1 MKVVLIGANGQLG
14 TEIQYVLNQA
24 NVNLVGLT
32 HSDIEITDHENV
44 HQVLDRHMPDV
55 VVNTA
60 AYHNVE
66 QCEYQ
71 LHDAF
76 SGNALGAKNLAEA
89 AEQLGFYLI
98 HISTDYVFDGAKR
111 APYVETDVPKP
122 LNAYA
127 NTKLSGE
134 HFVQA
139 STSNALVLRTCG
151 IYGRV
156 PCRAK
161 GGNNFVELMLK
172 LAQTRDEVRVVEN
185 EVLTPTSAR
194 AVGHQVSALLDHPVY
209 GIAHGTAEGYCS
221 WYQFAEAIFR
231 IMDWDVNLNVAAPEE
246 FPSPVK
252 RPEYSVLENGVLK
265 SADINT
271 FEHWE
276 EGLRHYLLHEREAQQ
291 VTSD

>member
-14 TEIQYVLNQA
+14 TEVQEVLGTRDL
-24 NVNLVGLT
+24 NLEGLT
-32 HSDIEITDHENV
+32 HQDIEITDAENV
-44 HQVLDRHMPDV
+44 HQVLEHHKPDV

-66 QCEYQ
+66 QCEYK

-89 AEQLGFYLI
+89 AERQGFYLI

-111 APYVETDVPKP
+111 APYLETDVPKP

-134 HFVQA
+134 HFLQA

-194 AVGHQVSALLDHPVY
+194 AVGHQISALLDHPVY
-209 GIAHGTAEGYCS
+209 GVAHGTAEGYCS
-221 WYQFAEAIFR
+221 WYQFAEAIFK

-246 FPSPVK
+246 FPSPVN
-252 RPEYSVLENGVLK
+252 RPEYSVLDNQLLKQHGV
-265 SADINT
+265 NV

-291 VTSD
+291 ATSA

>member
-14 TEIQYVLNQA
+14 TEIHHVLSGRDL
-24 NVNLVGLT
+24 NLVSLT
-32 HSDIEITDHENV
+32 HQDIEITDPENV
-44 HQVLDRHMPDV
+44 QEVLARQKPDAV
-55 VVNTA
+55 INTA

-71 LHDAF
+71 LQDAF
-76 SGNALGAKNLAEA
+76 NGNALGAKNLAEA
-89 AEQLGFYLI
+89 AENHGFYLI
-98 HISTDYVFDGAKR
+98 HISTDYVFDGDKK
-111 APYVETDVPKP
+111 APYLETDTPLP

-127 NTKLSGE
+127 NTKLAGE
-134 HFVQA
+134 YFVQA
-139 STSNALVLRTCG
+139 STSNAVVLRTCG

-161 GGNNFVELMLK
+161 GGKNFVELMLQ

-194 AVGHQVSALLDHPVY
+194 AVGHQISALLDNPVY
-209 GIAHGTAEGYCS
+209 GISHATAEGYCS

-246 FPSPVK
+246 FPSAVN
-252 RPEYSVLENGVLK
+252 RPEYSVLENQKLK
-265 SADINT
+265 THKLNT

-276 EGLRHYLLHEREAQQ
+276 EGLRHYLLTEREAVQA
-291 VTSD
+291 S